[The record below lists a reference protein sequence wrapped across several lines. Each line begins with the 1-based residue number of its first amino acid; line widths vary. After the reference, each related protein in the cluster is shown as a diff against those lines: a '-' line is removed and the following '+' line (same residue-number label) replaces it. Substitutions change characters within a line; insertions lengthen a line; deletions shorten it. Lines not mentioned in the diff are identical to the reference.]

1 MENNITIPTYIINIP
16 ERKDR
21 LKHILAQ
28 FDGRNEFDV
37 QVVEASV
44 HTNGA
49 VGLWMSICRVIQMA
63 IKSDEDVIILCE
75 DDHQFT
81 PYYETE
87 KFLSAIYEAHRLGAN
102 FLLGGIIGGY
112 SNMLP
117 LQSGITWID
126 TFWGTQFV
134 VVFRSFF
141 ETILAEPF
149 SEEDVADGKFSEM
162 TSNKFVMYPMI
173 SIQKEFGY
181 SDITALYNVNGHLQ
195 HVIQS
200 AIIRMDK
207 IHEVYHSHPFDS
219 VKQ

>member
-16 ERKDR
+16 KRKDR
-21 LKHILAQ
+21 LEHILAQ
-28 FDGRNEFDV
+28 FDGKNEFDV

-63 IKSDEDVIILCE
+63 IESDEDVIILCE

-81 PYYETE
+81 PYYDTE
-87 KFLSAIYEAHRLGAN
+87 KFLSAIYEAHRLGAS

-181 SDITALYNVNGHLQ
+181 SDITALYNVDGHLQ
-195 HVIQS
+195 HVIES

-207 IHEVYHSHPFDS
+207 IHEVYHSLSFNS